1 MQPDD
6 QTPGS
11 LPRSTRFTPESLPG
25 STTFTAESL
34 LTSTTSTSDSPL
46 SRSRSRRWFL
56 GLGTAWGAA
65 LAACAK
71 TPPAEPS
78 ALGAPVS
85 AYGSRARFE
94 RANRFFNQNT
104 KVPLEEAASR
114 TPLRDTYGII
124 TPSSLHFERHH
135 SGVPEI
141 DPSKHTLTIHGLV
154 ERPLVITVD
163 ELKKLPSR
171 SRIHFLECS
180 GNGSSEWRG
189 AGEPDAQRAH
199 GLTSCSEWTGVS
211 LALLLKE
218 CGLRPEGTWILAEG
232 ADPCHMSRSLPIEK
246 ALNDVMVVY
255 GQNGEPLRPEQGYP
269 IRLLVPGWEGNV
281 NVKWLRRVKVLD
293 QPAMT
298 RDETSKYTDL
308 MPDGTARQ
316 FTFRMEA
323 KSLITRPS
331 GGDTL
336 PGAGLYELTGLAWS
350 GQGAIAHVDV
360 TLDGGG
366 TWTRAE
372 LQTPVLPVAHTRF
385 RLSWRWDGR
394 EAIIA
399 SRCTDETGYVQ
410 PTLAE
415 LVAVRGVHS
424 NYHNNSIQLW
434 KVGADGKVTNA
445 NRA

>member
-6 QTPGS
+6 PFTPGS
-11 LPRSTRFTPESLPG
+11 LPRQYIHSGIATPAFAIATVVSRTRHG
-25 STTFTAESL
+25 VG
-34 LTSTTSTSDSPL
+34 
-46 SRSRSRRWFL
+46 RGSRRMHED
-56 GLGTAWGAA
+56 AA
-65 LAACAK
+65 R
-71 TPPAEPS
+71 EPS

-94 RANRFFNQNT
+94 KTSRFFNQNT

-114 TPLRDTYGII
+114 TPLHDTYGII

-135 SGVPEI
+135 SGVPDL
-141 DPSKHTLTIHGLV
+141 DPATHTLTIHGLV
-154 ERPLVITVD
+154 DRPLVFTVD
-163 ELKKLPSR
+163 ELEEAAVHFAHSLPR
-171 SRIHFLECS
+171 VLGQQLERVARI
-180 GNGSSEWRG
+180 GRIGRAAG
-189 AGEPDAQRAH
+189 ARIDELQRMDRRVAR
-199 GLTSCSEWTGVS
+199 
-211 LALLLKE
+211 AAPARNA
-218 CGLRPEGTWILAEG
+218 GLRPEGKWILAEG
-232 ADPCHMSRSLPIEK
+232 ADPCRLARSLPIEK
-246 ALNDVMVVY
+246 ALKDVMVVY

-298 RDETSKYTDL
+298 REETSKYTDL

-316 FTFRMEA
+316 FTFKMEA

-360 TLDGGG
+360 TVDGGN
-366 TWTRAE
+366 TWTRAD
-372 LQTPVLPVAHTRF
+372 LQMPVLPVAHTRF
-385 RLSWRWDGR
+385 RWSWRWDGR
-394 EAIIA
+394 EAVIA
-399 SRCTDETGYVQ
+399 SRCTDDTGYVQ

-415 LVAVRGVHS
+415 LVRSA
-424 NYHNNSIQLW
+424 
-434 KVGADGKVTNA
+434 A
-445 NRA
+445 